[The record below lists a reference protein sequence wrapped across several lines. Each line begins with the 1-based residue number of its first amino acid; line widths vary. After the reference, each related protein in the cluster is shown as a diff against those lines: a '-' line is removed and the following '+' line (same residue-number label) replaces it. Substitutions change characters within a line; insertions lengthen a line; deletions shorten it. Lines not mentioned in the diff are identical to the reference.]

1 MKNKFIPVNNDFDKA
16 IAFAN
21 TFDTNNIRD
30 IHHMNPP
37 NTFIN
42 PLSVA
47 EALQGEGWELQGVA
61 EQRNKRRQVSSQYL
75 RMQHPDLRVNDVK
88 GHSDSVATIVI
99 SNQCNGAKPMNVDL
113 GMFRQVCSNGMVA
126 RDEVSK
132 TKIPHTEAGIMKLN
146 ESLQPLYKASQ
157 RVLAEVERMKLV
169 DMPMNDIKKL
179 AYDSIV
185 TRYGEN
191 FDNTLVSVDDVINS
205 RRFQDNSNDLF
216 TVFNR
221 IQENLT
227 HDITNYNKDIKL
239 NKELFELASVYAN

>member
-30 IHHMNPP
+30 IHRMNPP

-88 GHSDSVATIVI
+88 GHNDSVATIVI

-113 GMFRQVCSNGMVA
+113 GMFRQVCSNGMIA

-132 TKIPHTEAGIMKLN
+132 TKIQHTEAGIMKLN
-146 ESLQPLYKASQ
+146 ESLQPLYMASQ
-157 RVLAEVERMKLV
+157 RVIAEVERMKTI

-191 FDNTLVSVDDVINS
+191 FDNTLVSVDDIINS
-205 RRFQDNSNDLF
+205 RRSQDNRD
-216 TVFNR
+216 R
-221 IQENLT
+221 
-227 HDITNYNKDIKL
+227 K
-239 NKELFELASVYAN
+239 SVV

>member
-1 MKNKFIPVNNDFDKA
+1 MKNKFIPVNNDLDKA

-30 IHHMNPP
+30 IHRMNPP

-47 EALQGEGWELQGVA
+47 ELLQNEGWELQGVA

-88 GHSDSVATIVI
+88 GNSDSVATIVI
-99 SNQCNGAKPMNVDL
+99 SNQCDGAKPMNVDL

-132 TKIPHTEAGIMKLN
+132 TKIPHTEEGMMKLK
-146 ESLQPLYKASQ
+146 ESLQPLYTASQ
-157 RVLAEVERMKLV
+157 RVIAEVERMKLV
-169 DMPMNDIKKL
+169 DMSMNDIKKL

-227 HDITNYNKDIKL
+227 HDITNYDRDIKL

>member
-1 MKNKFIPVNNDFDKA
+1 
-16 IAFAN
+16 
-21 TFDTNNIRD
+21 
-30 IHHMNPP
+30 
-37 NTFIN
+37 
-42 PLSVA
+42 
-47 EALQGEGWELQGVA
+47 
-61 EQRNKRRQVSSQYL
+61 
-75 RMQHPDLRVNDVK
+75 
-88 GHSDSVATIVI
+88 
-99 SNQCNGAKPMNVDL
+99 
-113 GMFRQVCSNGMVA
+113 
-126 RDEVSK
+126 
-132 TKIPHTEAGIMKLN
+132 MKLN

-227 HDITNYNKDIKL
+227 YDITNYNKDIKL